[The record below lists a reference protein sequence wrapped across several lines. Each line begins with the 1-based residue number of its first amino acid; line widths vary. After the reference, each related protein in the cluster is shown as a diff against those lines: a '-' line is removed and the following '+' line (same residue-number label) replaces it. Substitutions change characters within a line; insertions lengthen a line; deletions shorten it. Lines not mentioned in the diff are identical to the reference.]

1 MSDTSM
7 DEKSRRSALI
17 AVVED
22 ETIIATDIRSMLRR
36 EGYETT
42 ALLHSGEDAVEK
54 IPDLKPDLVFMDI
67 ILGGKIDGIEAS
79 LRIRELIDVP
89 IVFLTAH
96 SDQKTLDRA
105 KQTSPHGYII
115 KPVNRN
121 EIISTIETVLYRH
134 NLEKLLREKEA
145 ALRASEERLSKA
157 FSFSPSA
164 ICITRM
170 SDGTFIDVNESFLS
184 LYGFDRDE
192 ILGSSSLSAGVWAER
207 PDRERFVAA
216 LSRKGSLRDRDVT
229 VTTRSGEKRLASM
242 SAALIDFGGEQHVL
256 TVLNDITE
264 RKIFEEALRESEEKY
279 RLLFSSVSDAIVIFY
294 VNTLEIIDANASA
307 VGLYC
312 YTIEELRKMKVTDL
326 SETPEDSSIDSIPQ
340 MAESENSAHVQNHR
354 RKGGA
359 VFPVEVSGGVFTL
372 NQREV
377 GIAMIR
383 DITRRKQLEEEL
395 VRTQKFEAI
404 GILAGG
410 IAHDFNNLLT
420 AISGNVTLGK
430 MIANPEDE
438 LYENLLEIEKASNL
452 AKDLSFQLLHFGR
465 LSKPVIDTV
474 PMEDIIRYTA
484 EKLPLPGR
492 VSIAIDIGEG
502 LWPAKIDA
510 GQIQRVLS
518 YILTNAVEAM
528 PGGGEV
534 RIAADNYPID
544 AGHEMPVRSG
554 RYIRISISDRGIGI
568 PPENLPR
575 VFDPY
580 FTTKTTYTEKG
591 MGLGLSLAYS
601 IIKRH
606 HGHISIDSIVDA
618 GTTAVL
624 YLPAA
629 D

>member
-1 MSDTSM
+1 M
-7 DEKSRRSALI
+7 DEKSHRSARI

-22 ETIIATDIRSMLRR
+22 EIIIAADIRNILLK
-36 EGYETT
+36 EGYDD
-42 ALLHSGEDAVEK
+42 AAILHSGEEAVEK
-54 IPDLKPDLVFMDI
+54 IPEMKPDLVLMDI
-67 ILGGKIDGIEAS
+67 ILGGTIDGIEAS
-79 LRIRELIDVP
+79 LRIREKIDVP

-105 KQTSPHGYII
+105 KQTGPHGYIL

-134 NLEKLLREKEA
+134 NLEKRLREREE
-145 ALRASEERLSKA
+145 ALRASEEKLSKA
-157 FSFSPSA
+157 FGFSPSA
-164 ICITRM
+164 ISITRM

-184 LYGFDRDE
+184 LYGFNRDE
-192 ILGSSSLSAGVWAER
+192 VTGVSSLKLEIWPLPS
-207 PDRERFVAA
+207 DRERFVSA

-229 VTTRSGEKRLASM
+229 ITTRRGEKRLASM
-242 SAALIDFGGEQHVL
+242 SATLIDLGGEQHVL

-264 RKIFEEALRESEEKY
+264 RKTVEEALRESEEKY
-279 RLLFSSVSDAIVIFY
+279 RLLFSSVSDAIIIFY
-294 VNTLEIIDANASA
+294 VSGLEIIDANSSA
-307 VGLYC
+307 LDLYR
-312 YTIEELRKMKVTDL
+312 YSIDELRGMKITDL
-326 SETPEDSSIDSIPQ
+326 SESPEDSRIEMIRQ
-340 MAESENSAHVQNHR
+340 MTESDKNVLPQNHR
-354 RKGGA
+354 RKDGS
-359 VFPVEVSGGVFTL
+359 VFPVEVSGGIFTL
-372 NQREV
+372 NQREI
-377 GIAMIR
+377 GIAMAR

-420 AISGNVTLGK
+420 AISGNVALGK

-474 PMEDIIRYTA
+474 PMDDILRYTA
-484 EKLPLPGR
+484 EKLSRPEN
-492 VSIAIDIGEG
+492 VSISIDISEA
-502 LWPAKIDA
+502 LLPARIDA
-510 GQIQRVLS
+510 GQIQRVIGH
-518 YILTNAVEAM
+518 ILANAVEAM
-528 PGGGEV
+528 PDGGEV
-534 RIAADNYPID
+534 RIVADNFSIESR
-544 AGHEMPVRSG
+544 HEMPVKAG
-554 RYIRISISDRGIGI
+554 RYLRISISDRGIGI

-580 FTTKTTYTEKG
+580 YTTKTTYAEKG

-606 HGHISIDSIVDA
+606 HGHITIDSAVNA
-618 GTTAVL
+618 GTTVVL

-629 D
+629 E